1 MIGILDTGTSNIRSV
16 MNACTNNNIDTIIIK
31 KYNAKNFSGIIFPG
45 VGNFWFCNE
54 TTEKK

>member
-31 KYNAKNFSGIIFPG
+31 NTKHQKTLVA
-45 VGNFWFCNE
+45 
-54 TTEKK
+54 

>member
-31 KYNAKNFSGIIFPG
+31 KY
-45 VGNFWFCNE
+45 E
-54 TTEKK
+54 TPKTLVA